1 MDEYNYNYKL
11 TIATHTYLIQTV
23 SFIIIEGYVNHDIL
37 ASLYQASVCKDA
49 VFNHFFQLT
58 SGQIQPYFA
67 KWVISAIS
75 VRFRGMV
82 DMKH

>member
-37 ASLYQASVCKDA
+37 ASLYQAFVCKDA
-49 VFNHFFQLT
+49 VFNHFFQLPET
-58 SGQIQPYFA
+58 LMNGDLPETWQKLCVSTKF
-67 KWVISAIS
+67 
-75 VRFRGMV
+75 
-82 DMKH
+82 